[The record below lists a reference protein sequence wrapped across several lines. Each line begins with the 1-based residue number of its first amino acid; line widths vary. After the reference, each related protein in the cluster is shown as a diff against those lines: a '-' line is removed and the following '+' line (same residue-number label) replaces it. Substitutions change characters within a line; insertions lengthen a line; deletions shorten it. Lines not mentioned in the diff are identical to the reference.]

1 MNQVSINQ
9 ASINQVRIYQV
20 SVKQPGMSQLSV
32 NHFGIGLGGKSIR
45 ALRKL
50 IFSEQRLSAQS
61 APNVG
66 FLYIDSYREMMSH
79 ADPTWK
85 VLGKSVQLPAA
96 SQLQITGDDL
106 SSLLDNVSNY
116 LGIRNWIGS
125 QGVWKEILGTIV
137 GEALGGQKRR
147 LGRFLFA
154 RNITEFKTKVQT
166 LVQGL
171 QANSEAGITFH
182 VIAGIAGG
190 TGSGSIVDVLAQ
202 LRNAYADSVR
212 YCIMPYLLLPDQ
224 YPSAN
229 WDTGNY
235 HANGFAPLTE
245 INCLSTGAYKL
256 VDVSTGNQ
264 IDRKDVFKGAYLI
277 SNENEN
283 GYTAK
288 VNTEVPGIFA
298 EFLFQKIFIAGLVGS
313 SIARMENAENGDPN
327 PETPATSKI
336 GERSKRFLSFG
347 IKRISIPEEEI
358 KEYLTLSFAQ
368 QGIHQLRFNNWQQA
382 IGFADESKNFDA
394 NAIVRAADV
403 LADWKLSDDYL
414 LLAESILGS
423 DDLNRSWKSLV
434 EEWASVMPAFK
445 QLAQQQETK
454 TWVTSLSSF
463 YQKRFDESFRNLG
476 VKEFYRVKG
485 LSKIDMAKEIR
496 KLIDKDLLEQWK
508 SGSRSLQEISI
519 IIDALSFW
527 LQEKLERIDVRVAK
541 IDSQLD
547 EFRSQVAGNLNDW
560 ACLGI
565 WGKAIGKR
573 DNIFEKQSILLQNLY
588 IELTKVEAFKF
599 AKSLLCEIVSE
610 VRDFKTIVS
619 SLAKNIQD
627 TTMRITIDLDE
638 RLTANAAADFRG
650 HIISF
655 YEPTEVKLPIK
666 YLVVNEPVQAAHAL
680 KIRSMMMAKLG
691 GDLSFTRLSERLS
704 VVDLVDSVISAFE
717 ESALAAHS
725 NIVAESN
732 RRILSVL
739 IFSKLEERYGS
750 DGAEL
755 RLKIQELVNQTG
767 IFLTINPLERDKASP
782 GIPGGYQVPVAKTIV
797 LLPKASDR
805 EAFIM
810 ELKDA
815 FHSSM
820 PGDLGFIITENH
832 QNEITILTI
841 KNLFPIRMVGIL
853 PFLQEKCNE
862 RLNGNRERTEMEIFT
877 SGSLADYPSLF
888 AQSGADLRKL
898 AGVQILLGLALGLV
912 VKSPPG
918 GLLVFNSKDSDRFDE
933 PPIELGNSIL
943 NAMARIDFA
952 VVEKIT
958 LADKIAL
965 KSGVDGSLAE
975 AKIKSALEDSRFET
989 GNYLASLE
997 YQLLVDCAK
1006 NSFKLIREV
1015 AS

>member
-1 MNQVSINQ
+1 MNHLV
-9 ASINQVRIYQV
+9 
-20 SVKQPGMSQLSV
+20 
-32 NHFGIGLGGKSIR
+32 IGLGGTGGKSIR

-50 IFSEQRLSAQS
+50 IFSEQRLTAQS
-61 APNVG
+61 APNVD
-66 FLYIDSYREMMSH
+66 FLYIDSSREMMSQT
-79 ADPTWK
+79 DPTWK

-96 SQLQITGDDL
+96 SQLQITGEDL

-116 LGIRNWIGS
+116 PGIRNWIGS

-154 RNITEFKTKVQT
+154 RKITEFKTKVQT

-171 QANSEAGITFH
+171 QANGEAGITFH
-182 VIAGIAGG
+182 VIAGLAGG

-202 LRNAYADSVR
+202 LRNAYADSGR

-235 HANGFAPLTE
+235 HANGFAALTE
-245 INCLSTGAYKL
+245 INALSTGAYKP
-256 VDVSTGNQ
+256 VDVSTGTQ
-264 IDRKDVFKGAYLI
+264 IDRRDVFKGAYLI

-283 GYTAK
+283 GYIAK
-288 VNTEVPGIFA
+288 VNTEVPGIIA

-327 PETPATSKI
+327 PETPATSKT

-394 NAIVRAADV
+394 NAIVRAADL

-423 DDLNRSWKSLV
+423 DDLRRSWKSLV

-445 QLAQQQETK
+445 QLAQQQEPK
-454 TWVTSLSSF
+454 AWVTSLSSF

-476 VKEFYRVKG
+476 VKEFYRVKE
-485 LSKIDMAKEIR
+485 LSKLDMAKEIR
-496 KLIDKDLLEQWK
+496 KLIDEDLLEQWK
-508 SGSRSLQEISI
+508 NGSRSLQEISI

-527 LQEKLERIDVRVAK
+527 LQEKLEQIDVRVAK

-547 EFRSQVAGNLNDW
+547 ELRSQLAGNLNDW
-560 ACLGI
+560 ASLGI
-565 WGKAIGKR
+565 IGKAFGKR
-573 DNIFEKQSILLQNLY
+573 DNIFERQSILLQSLY
-588 IELTKVEAFKF
+588 IELTKVEALKF
-599 AKSLLCEIVSE
+599 AKSLLYEVVSE

-627 TTMRITIDLDE
+627 ATTRISKDLDE
-638 RLTANAAADFRG
+638 RLTANAAADSRG

-655 YEPTEVKLPIK
+655 YEPTGVKSAIK
-666 YLVVNEPVQAAHAL
+666 DLVVNEPVQAAHAS

-691 GDLSFTRLSERLS
+691 EDLSFTRLSERLS
-704 VVDLVDSVISAFE
+704 VVDLSDSVISASE
-717 ESALAAHS
+717 DSALAAHS
-725 NIVAESN
+725 NMVAESN
-732 RRILSVL
+732 RRILGVSIL
-739 IFSKLEERYGS
+739 SKLEERYGS

-755 RLKIQELVNQTG
+755 RLKIHELVNQAG
-767 IFLTINPLERDKASP
+767 VFLTINPLERDKAAP
-782 GIPGGYQVPVAKTIV
+782 GIPSGSQVLVAKTIV
-797 LLPKASDR
+797 LLPKAADK
-805 EAFIM
+805 EGFIKV
-810 ELKDA
+810 LKDA
-815 FHSSM
+815 FRASM
-820 PGDLGFIITENH
+820 SGDLEFIDTENQ

-841 KNLFPIRMVGIL
+841 KNLFPVRMVGIL

-862 RLNGNRERTEMEIFT
+862 RLNGNRERMEMEIFT

-918 GLLVFNSKDSDRFDE
+918 GLLVFNSKDSDGFDE

-943 NAMARIDFA
+943 NAMARMDFA

-958 LADKIAL
+958 LANQIAL

-975 AKIKSALEDSRFET
+975 AKIKSAVEESKSET
-989 GNYLASLE
+989 GNDPASLE

-1006 NSFKLIREV
+1006 NSLKLIREV